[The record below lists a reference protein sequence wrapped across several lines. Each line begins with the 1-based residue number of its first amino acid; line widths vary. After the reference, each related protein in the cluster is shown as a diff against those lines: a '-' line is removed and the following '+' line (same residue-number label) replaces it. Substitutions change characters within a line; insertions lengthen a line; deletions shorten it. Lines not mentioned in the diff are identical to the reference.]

1 MKGAARPLDFDA
13 TMTDEIVLTKT
24 EPSQG
29 LVPVR
34 SAMLSQLSG
43 IAHGFYGRTGG
54 VSSGIYESLNAGPGS
69 GDDSGNVA
77 ENRSRIA
84 ADMGVTPDRLM
95 SAYQIHS
102 AQALMVDKPFTKER
116 PQVDALVTRC
126 PSLATT
132 ILTADCAPVLFAD
145 PSARIVAA
153 AHAGWKG
160 AIGGILEAT
169 LDKMCKLGAAKSRI
183 VVAIGPCIGQASYE
197 VGPEFLA
204 TFIEVDPM
212 YERFFVPGNGD
223 RLQFDL
229 KRFCAAR
236 LRHAGVGAI
245 DVLPHDTCAL
255 EDDFFSNRRRNLA
268 GEPDYGRNLSAIRVA
283 R

>member
-1 MKGAARPLDFDA
+1 
-13 TMTDEIVLTKT
+13 MTDEDISLA
-24 EPSQG
+24 SG

-34 SAMLSQLSG
+34 SVMLSQLAG
-43 IAHGFYGRTGG
+43 INHGFYGRAGG
-54 VSSGIYESLNAGPGS
+54 VSTGIYESLNAGPGS
-69 GDDSGNVA
+69 DDNALHVA
-77 ENRSRIA
+77 ENRRRIA
-84 ADMGVTPDRLM
+84 SDMGVTPDRLM
-95 SAYQIHS
+95 SAYQVHS
-102 AQALMVDKPFTKER
+102 ADAIMVDKPFSGER
-116 PQVDALVTRC
+116 PKVDALVTRC

-169 LDKMCKLGAAKSRI
+169 LEKMCKLGAAKSRI
-183 VVAIGPCIGQASYE
+183 VAAIGPCIGQASYE
-197 VGPEFLA
+197 VGPEFMA
-204 TFIEVDPM
+204 NFIAADAS
-212 YERFFVPGNGD
+212 YERFFIPGKDD

-236 LRHAGVGAI
+236 LRSAGVGAI
-245 DVLPHDTCAL
+245 DILPQDTCAL
-255 EDDFFSNRRRNLA
+255 STDFFSNRRRNIA
-268 GEPDYGRNLSAIRVA
+268 GEPDYGRNLSAIRIT

>member
-1 MKGAARPLDFDA
+1 MMGAGHRWGYDRYMTELDVQPD
-13 TMTDEIVLTKT
+13 TV
-24 EPSQG
+24 

-34 SAMLSQLSG
+34 SAMLSQLAG
-43 IAHGFYGRTGG
+43 IAHGFYGRAGG

-69 GDDSGNVA
+69 NDLAANVA
-77 ENRSRIA
+77 ENRRRIA
-84 ADMGVTPDRLM
+84 VDMGVTPDRLM
-95 SAYQIHS
+95 SAYQVHS
-102 AQALMVDKPFTKER
+102 ADAIMVDKPFSGER
-116 PQVDALVTRC
+116 PKVDALVTRC

-169 LDKMCKLGAAKSRI
+169 LEKMVKLGASKGRI
-183 VVAIGPCIGQASYE
+183 VAAIGPCIAQASYE
-197 VGPEFLA
+197 VGPEFVA
-204 TFIEVDPM
+204 TFIDADPT
-212 YERFFVPGNGD
+212 YDRFFIPGNDD
-223 RLQFDL
+223 RSLFDL

-236 LRHAGVGAI
+236 LRTAGVGAI

-255 EDDFFSNRRRNLA
+255 TDDFFSNRRRNLA
-268 GEPDYGRNLSAIRVA
+268 GEPDYGRNLSAIRIA